1 MARCGV
7 NSNHHFHVQY
17 FNKSQYVTT
26 GVSRSCTHKH
36 VQLDKDRAMHQTYT
50 EKLQKPKTPSH
61 LMSHAEEDRI
71 ESGHYVNSEVT
82 QTKQK

>member
-1 MARCGV
+1 
-7 NSNHHFHVQY
+7 
-17 FNKSQYVTT
+17 
-26 GVSRSCTHKH
+26 
-36 VQLDKDRAMHQTYT
+36 MHQTYT